1 VLVIPDRRD
10 AIRTA
15 VSFAKAGDVVV
26 VAGRGND
33 GMMNYDGMEIRF
45 DDRQVLE
52 RALTESAK

>member
-1 VLVIPDRRD
+1 MIPDRRD

-15 VSFAKAGDVVV
+15 VSLAKAGDVVV

-33 GMMNYDGMEIRF
+33 HMMNYDGMEIRF